1 MFQKLKVFWC
11 SVILFSC
18 QLLVSA
24 NYANST
30 ISGFKAISDDFRIF
44 QQTGKPIGRRD
55 GRKLVSF
62 NTKNDNIEVKEPSDK
77 KCDHSILIGAQ
88 IEFSSHFSYNLLRSE
103 KKCPKTKVSF
113 QNGAHM
119 TNRICVS
126 LSNLVW
132 GTWGI
137 KWKSGT
143 AAVMKIKRKK
153 AFVHLK
159 DFVSLLSLNTCEFS
173 AQCTLGTRY
182 GAVSFSVS
190 DSVGG
195 DAASA
200 AAADTFRWCY
210 CHCDVSFTPLNRV
223 KLVQLATHMM
233 ALWSLSKITCI
244 ITSFQLKLL
253 TRLKSSYLNINW
265 LNLSFVFIWVFN
277 LFSFEQICQLESDD
291 KANVLR
297 YLIWYAM
304 LHDFEPLNLHVASCV
319 FFFGRSVSNFQFRLY
334 RFRWNVL
341 SIRLEILLRI
351 QKHLYR

>member
-103 KKCPKTKVSF
+103 KKCPKTKVFF

-126 LSNLVW
+126 LYFSLRNMRNKV
-132 GTWGI
+132 
-137 KWKSGT
+137 
-143 AAVMKIKRKK
+143 KK
-153 AFVHLK
+153 
-159 DFVSLLSLNTCEFS
+159 
-173 AQCTLGTRY
+173 
-182 GAVSFSVS
+182 
-190 DSVGG
+190 
-195 DAASA
+195 
-200 AAADTFRWCY
+200 
-210 CHCDVSFTPLNRV
+210 
-223 KLVQLATHMM
+223 
-233 ALWSLSKITCI
+233 
-244 ITSFQLKLL
+244 
-253 TRLKSSYLNINW
+253 
-265 LNLSFVFIWVFN
+265 
-277 LFSFEQICQLESDD
+277 
-291 KANVLR
+291 
-297 YLIWYAM
+297 
-304 LHDFEPLNLHVASCV
+304 
-319 FFFGRSVSNFQFRLY
+319 
-334 RFRWNVL
+334 
-341 SIRLEILLRI
+341 
-351 QKHLYR
+351 